1 MSEQSRTLTVALTE
15 SVIRQYAND
24 HVIAELN
31 DPVLPLRLRFKT
43 DRTASWFAVNYLA
56 GKAVWRKIGNWP
68 TLPFRQAKQKLQKV
82 ADDIHQQYGTD
93 EFATL
98 GELLK
103 WYRERAVADRGLSG
117 KRKRTLCST
126 IKQQLMPRVG
136 TLSLIDINHHVIDRT
151 LIWPLQQTYA
161 LATVRGTLSL
171 LKVATRRA
179 LLLNLISIDPLAG
192 IKFSD
197 FTKTK
202 ITARPAALRPAD
214 VPELLQRLA
223 DASISARVFLSLML
237 MHGTRI
243 GETRLTKWSHIDFR
257 TCTWF
262 IPAENTKTRK
272 ALTIPMTDQV
282 VALLSEFKSSQAQT
296 GVKSAYLFPSG
307 TGRSMS
313 ATAANNLVKTVS
325 QKEWTAHHLRKL
337 ARTCWMDLKVDY
349 MIGEFLL
356 NHAMSKLDEAYIHTE
371 AQALKREALERY
383 HAWLDEKKPRYIQD
397 ELH

>member
-1 MSEQSRTLTVALTE
+1 MNEQPKTLTVALTE
-15 SVIRQYAND
+15 SVIRQYSGE
-24 HVIAELN
+24 HQIAELN

-43 DRTASWFAVNYLA
+43 DRTASWHAVNYSG

-103 WYRERAVADRGLSG
+103 WYRERAAADRGLSG

-126 IKQQLMPRVG
+126 IKQQLLPRVG
-136 TLSLIDINHHVIDRT
+136 NLSLFEVNHHVIDRV

-179 LLLNLISIDPLAG
+179 LLLNMISNDPLAG

-214 VPELLQRLA
+214 VQALLHRL
-223 DASISARVFLSLML
+223 SNVGSMVCVFISLML

-257 TCTWF
+257 TRTWF
-262 IPAENTKTRK
+262 IPTENTKTRK
-272 ALTIPMTDQV
+272 ALTIPLTAQV
-282 VALLSEFKSSQAQT
+282 IALLSEYQSSQIEV
-296 GVKSAYLFPSG
+296 GIKSAYLFPSG
-307 TGRSMS
+307 TGKAMS

-371 AQALKREALERY
+371 AQALKREALEKY
-383 HAWLDEKKPRYIQD
+383 HAWLDEQKPRYIQD